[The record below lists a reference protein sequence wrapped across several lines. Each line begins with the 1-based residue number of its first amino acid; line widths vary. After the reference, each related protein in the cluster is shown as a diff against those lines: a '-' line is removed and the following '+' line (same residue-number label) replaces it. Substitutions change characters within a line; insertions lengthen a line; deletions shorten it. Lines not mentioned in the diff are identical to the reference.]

1 MNTEDTVPQPV
12 TGPDLVGCRYRLVR
26 DRLAG
31 PRRPGEPESA
41 RRRAELGAHHRAS
54 VIAALPDPTVIEP
67 GPDADLDTLEAIA
80 AGADLIVGG
89 VLSHARPPGDRA
101 FSGIA
106 EESRPDLLVRLGD
119 GYLPVLIAAH
129 KLLEPRRRRTEAA
142 RILPVA
148 RLGRPG
154 VLGRTLREGIVA
166 DEALKLRH
174 NAADAVR
181 LGQAAALL
189 HRLGASCG
197 LVGGI
202 GADPTRVVV
211 ADEGPRVAAYR
222 TALRRAR
229 AAIHAVERHEARG
242 REQMPGAGGGASS
255 SENGPPP
262 APKVDGIEWRVGEWP
277 LAPRKIRE
285 CRGCRWREACEDE
298 LRAADDISLLLPGN
312 RGDEYRQAGITT
324 IRQLARAEG
333 AGEHRHLALL
343 SVFGEP
349 AALRV
354 RETTAPRA
362 DVEIDVDLE
371 AYPGHGAYLWG
382 AWTPDDGYVPH
393 VTWAPPG
400 PEGLGGEAEARNF
413 ALFWDWLMARRAAAH
428 ADGRTFR
435 AYCWAAEGENHW
447 LRHSAKRF
455 AGMEFVVEAGAHA
468 PDSTGPARII
478 AVPDVAEIERFIS
491 SAEWVDLFRVT
502 KRQLIS
508 PAGLG
513 LKVVAPLAGFTWRD
527 EDADGEASLSFYR
540 DAVGIGACDAGQAGA
555 PEPRPGMD
563 SAAARA
569 KLLRYNGDDCRS
581 TAVVREWLAT
591 GRATREIPYVGD
603 LEDRVSASSGRRS
616 ASRG

>member
-26 DRLAG
+26 DRMAG
-31 PRRPGEPESA
+31 PRRPGNSESA

-54 VIAALPDPTVIEP
+54 VIAGLPDPTVIEP
-67 GPDADLDTLEAIA
+67 GPDADLATLEAIA
-80 AGADLIVGG
+80 AGADLIVGA
-89 VLSHARPPGDRA
+89 VLRHERPPGDRA
-101 FSGIA
+101 FSGIV

-119 GYLPVLIAAH
+119 GYLPVIIAAH

-154 VLGRTLREGIVA
+154 VLGRPLHTSIVV
-166 DEALKLRH
+166 DEKLKLRH
-174 NAADAVR
+174 NAADAVQ

-202 GADPTRVVV
+202 GADPTRVVIV
-211 ADEGPRVAAYR
+211 DEGPRVAAYR

-229 AAIHAVERHEARG
+229 ATIHAIERHEA
-242 REQMPGAGGGASS
+242 ATSSS
-255 SENGPPP
+255 SETKTGEPSPPV
-262 APKVDGIEWRVGEWP
+262 PKIDGNEWRIGQWP

-285 CRGCRWREACEDE
+285 CRSCRWREACEDE

-312 RGDEYRQAGITT
+312 RGDEYREAGITT
-324 IRQLARAEG
+324 IRQLARDDG

-354 RETTAPRA
+354 EKTSAPRA
-362 DVEIDVDLE
+362 DAEIDVDLE

-400 PEGLGGEAEARNF
+400 PAGLGGDAEAENF
-413 ALFWDWLMARRAAAH
+413 ARFWDWLMARRAAAH
-428 ADGRTFR
+428 AAGRTFR
-435 AYCWAAEGENHW
+435 VYCWAAEGENHW

-455 AGMEFVVEAGAHA
+455 AGMEFVVAGDASAGEAGVGEAGAGA
-468 PDSTGPARII
+468 PARII
-478 AVPDVAEIERFIS
+478 AVPDIADIERFIS
-491 SAEWVDLFRVT
+491 SDEWVDLFRVT

-513 LKVVAPLAGFTWRD
+513 LKVVAPMAGFTWRD
-527 EDADGEASLSFYR
+527 DDADGEASLSFYR
-540 DAVGIGACDAGQAGA
+540 DAVGIGAGAGDGAGA
-555 PEPRPGMD
+555 VDGASDGGGTGGGLNPAD
-563 SAAARA
+563 ARA
-569 KLLRYNGDDCRS
+569 KLLRYNADDCRS
-581 TAVVREWLAT
+581 TAVVREWLDS
-591 GRATREIPYVGD
+591 GRAVDDIPHVRD
-603 LEDRVSASSGRRS
+603 LQNRDID
-616 ASRG
+616 

>member
-31 PRRPGEPESA
+31 PRRPGDSESA
-41 RRRAELGAHHRAS
+41 RRRAELGAHHRAA
-54 VIAALPDPTVIEP
+54 VIAGLPDPTVIEP
-67 GPDADLDTLEAIA
+67 GPDADLATLEAMA
-80 AGADLIVGG
+80 AGADLIVGA
-89 VLSHARPPGDRA
+89 VLRHERPPGDRA

-106 EESRPDLLVRLGD
+106 EESRPDLLVRLDD
-119 GYLPVLIAAH
+119 GYLPVIIAAH

-154 VLGRTLREGIVA
+154 VLGRSLRQGIVV

-189 HRLGASCG
+189 HRLGASSG

-202 GADPTRVVV
+202 GADATRVVIV
-211 ADEGPRVAAYR
+211 DEGPRVAAYR

-229 AAIHAVERHEARG
+229 AAIHAVERHEA
-242 REQMPGAGGGASS
+242 AGSS
-255 SENGPPP
+255 SSVLDADNLPPV
-262 APKVDGIEWRVGEWP
+262 PKVDGIEWRVGEWP

-285 CRGCRWREACEDE
+285 CRGCRWREACEAD

-312 RGDEYRQAGITT
+312 RGDEYREAGITT
-324 IRQLARAEG
+324 IRQLARAEN
-333 AGEHRHLALL
+333 AGEHRYLALL

-354 RETTAPRA
+354 RETSAPRA

-382 AWTPDDGYVPH
+382 AWTPEDGYVPH

-400 PEGLGGEAEARNF
+400 PEGLGGTAEAENF
-413 ALFWDWLMARRAAAH
+413 ARFWDWLMARRAAAR
-428 ADGRTFR
+428 ADGRSFR

-455 AGMEFVVEAGAHA
+455 AGLEFVVEGESAGE
-468 PDSTGPARII
+468 PARII

-491 SAEWVDLFRVT
+491 SDEWVDLFRVA

-513 LKVVAPLAGFTWRD
+513 LKVVAPMAGFSWRD

-540 DAVGIGACDAGQAGA
+540 DAVGIGAGSGAAGDGAG
-555 PEPRPGMD
+555 R
-563 SAAARA
+563 SAGVGVGGSPAARA

-581 TAVVREWLAT
+581 TAVVRDWLDS
-591 GRATREIPYVGD
+591 GRATVDVPYVGD
-603 LEDRVSASSGRRS
+603 LEDRDLSPGAMMDS
-616 ASRG
+616 

>member
-26 DRLAG
+26 DRSAG
-31 PRRPGEPESA
+31 GVRPADSETA

-54 VIAALPDPTVIEP
+54 VIAALPDPVVVED
-67 GPDADLDTLEAIA
+67 GPDADLATLEAIA

-89 VLSHARPPGDRA
+89 VLRHERPPGDRA

-106 EESRPDLLVRLGD
+106 EESRPDLLVRMGD

-129 KLLEPRRRRTEAA
+129 KLLEQRRRRTEAA

-154 VLGRTLREGIVA
+154 VLGRSLRQGIVV
-166 DEALKLRH
+166 DESLKLRH

-211 ADEGPRVAAYR
+211 VDEGPRVAAYR

-229 AAIHAVERHEARG
+229 AAIHAVERAEMAGHEA
-242 REQMPGAGGGASS
+242 GGTSS
-255 SENGPPP
+255 SETAPPP
-262 APKVDGIEWRVGEWP
+262 APKVDGHTWKLGEWP

-285 CRGCRWREACEDE
+285 CRGCRWREACEAE

-312 RGDEYRQAGITT
+312 RGDEYRRAGIST
-324 IRQLARAEG
+324 IRELARTDA
-333 AGEHRHLALL
+333 AGEDRYLALL
-343 SVFGEP
+343 SVTGEP

-371 AYPGHGAYLWG
+371 AYPAHGAYLWG
-382 AWTPDDGYVPH
+382 AWSPEDGYVPH

-400 PEGLGGEAEARNF
+400 PDGLGGTAEAENF
-413 ALFWDWLMARRAAAH
+413 ARFWDWLMERRAAAVG
-428 ADGRTFR
+428 AGRTFR

-455 AGMEFVVEAGAHA
+455 EGMEFVVDGPYGAHVL
-468 PDSTGPARII
+468 D
-478 AVPDVAEIERFIS
+478 VPTIGEVEKFIS
-491 SAEWVDLFRVT
+491 SDEWVDLFRVT
-502 KRQLIS
+502 KKQLIS
-508 PAGLG
+508 PEGLG
-513 LKVVAPLAGFTWRD
+513 LKVVAPLAGFAWRD

-540 DAVGIGACDAGQAGA
+540 EAVGIVGD
-555 PEPRPGMD
+555 P
-563 SAAARA
+563 AAARA

-581 TAVVREWLAT
+581 TAVVRDWLDS
-591 GRATREIPYVGD
+591 GRAAADIPYVGD
-603 LEDRVSASSGRRS
+603 LDGA
-616 ASRG
+616 AD

>member
-26 DRLAG
+26 DRMAG
-31 PRRPGEPESA
+31 PRRPGNSESA

-54 VIAALPDPTVIEP
+54 VIAGLPDPTVIEP
-67 GPDADLDTLEAIA
+67 GPDADLATLEAIA
-80 AGADLIVGG
+80 AGADLIVGA
-89 VLSHARPPGDRA
+89 VLRHERPPGDRA

-106 EESRPDLLVRLGD
+106 EVSRPDLLVRLGN
-119 GYLPVLIAAH
+119 GYLPVIIAAH

-154 VLGRTLREGIVA
+154 VLGRPLHTSIVV
-166 DEALKLRH
+166 DEKLKLRH
-174 NAADAVR
+174 NAADAVQ

-202 GADPTRVVV
+202 GADPTRVVIV
-211 ADEGPRVAAYR
+211 DEGPRVAAYR

-229 AAIHAVERHEARG
+229 ATIHAIERHEA
-242 REQMPGAGGGASS
+242 AGSS
-255 SENGPPP
+255 SSVLDADNLPPV
-262 APKVDGIEWRVGEWP
+262 PKVDGIEWRVGEWP

-285 CRGCRWREACEDE
+285 CRGCRWREACEAE

-312 RGDEYRQAGITT
+312 RGDEYREAGITT
-324 IRQLARAEG
+324 IRQLARAEN
-333 AGEHRHLALL
+333 AGEHRYLALL

-354 RETTAPRA
+354 RETSAPRA

-382 AWTPDDGYVPH
+382 AWTPEDGYVPH

-400 PEGLGGEAEARNF
+400 PEGLGGTAEAENF
-413 ALFWDWLMARRAAAH
+413 ARFWDWLMERRAAAVG
-428 ADGRTFR
+428 AGRTFR

-455 AGMEFVVEAGAHA
+455 EGMEFVVDGPHGAHVL
-468 PDSTGPARII
+468 D
-478 AVPDVAEIERFIS
+478 VPTVGEVEKFIS
-491 SAEWVDLFRVT
+491 SDEWVDLFRVT
-502 KRQLIS
+502 KKQLIS
-508 PAGLG
+508 PEGLG
-513 LKVVAPLAGFTWRD
+513 LKVVAPLAGFSWRD

-540 DAVGIGACDAGQAGA
+540 EAVGIGADGESGAGGEDGSGGAAGA
-555 PEPRPGMD
+555 AGAVGD

-581 TAVVREWLAT
+581 TAVVRDWLDS
-591 GRATREIPYVGD
+591 GRAAADIPFVGD
-603 LEDRVSASSGRRS
+603 LDGADE
-616 ASRG
+616 

>member
-1 MNTEDTVPQPV
+1 M
-12 TGPDLVGCRYRLVR
+12 
-26 DRLAG
+26 AG
-31 PRRPGEPESA
+31 PRRPGNSESA

-54 VIAALPDPTVIEP
+54 VIAGLPDPTVIEP
-67 GPDADLDTLEAIA
+67 GPDADLATLEAIA
-80 AGADLIVGG
+80 AGADLIVGA
-89 VLSHARPPGDRA
+89 VLRHERPPGDRA

-106 EESRPDLLVRLGD
+106 EVSRPDLLVRLGN
-119 GYLPVLIAAH
+119 GYLPVIIAAH

-154 VLGRTLREGIVA
+154 VLGRPLHTSIVV
-166 DEALKLRH
+166 DEKLKLRH
-174 NAADAVR
+174 NAADAVQ

-202 GADPTRVVV
+202 GADPTRVVIV
-211 ADEGPRVAAYR
+211 DEGPRVAAYR

-229 AAIHAVERHEARG
+229 ATIHAIERHEA
-242 REQMPGAGGGASS
+242 AGSS
-255 SENGPPP
+255 SSVLDADNLPPV
-262 APKVDGIEWRVGEWP
+262 PKVDGIEWRVGEWP

-285 CRGCRWREACEDE
+285 CRGCRWREACEAE

-312 RGDEYRQAGITT
+312 RGDEYREAGITT
-324 IRQLARAEG
+324 IRQLARAEN
-333 AGEHRHLALL
+333 AGEHRYLALL

-354 RETTAPRA
+354 RETSAPRA

-382 AWTPDDGYVPH
+382 AWTPEDGYVPH

-400 PEGLGGEAEARNF
+400 PEGLGGTAEAENF
-413 ALFWDWLMARRAAAH
+413 ARFWDWLMERRAAAVG
-428 ADGRTFR
+428 AGRTFR

-455 AGMEFVVEAGAHA
+455 EGMEFVVDGPHGAHVL
-468 PDSTGPARII
+468 D
-478 AVPDVAEIERFIS
+478 VPTVGEVEKFIS
-491 SAEWVDLFRVT
+491 SDEWVDLFRVT
-502 KRQLIS
+502 KKQLIS
-508 PAGLG
+508 PEGLG
-513 LKVVAPLAGFTWRD
+513 LKVVAPLAGFSWRD

-540 DAVGIGACDAGQAGA
+540 EAVGIGADGESGAGGEDGSGGAAGA
-555 PEPRPGMD
+555 AGAVGD

-581 TAVVREWLAT
+581 TAVVRDWLDS
-591 GRATREIPYVGD
+591 GRAAADIPFVGD
-603 LEDRVSASSGRRS
+603 LDGADE
-616 ASRG
+616 

>member
-26 DRLAG
+26 DRMAG
-31 PRRPGEPESA
+31 PRRPGNSESA
-41 RRRAELGAHHRAS
+41 RRRAELGAQHRAS
-54 VIAALPDPTVIEP
+54 VIARLPDPTVIEP
-67 GPDADLDTLEAIA
+67 GPDADLATLETIA

-89 VLSHARPPGDRA
+89 VLRHERPPGDRA

-119 GYLPVLIAAH
+119 GYLPVIIAAH

-154 VLGRTLREGIVA
+154 VLGRPLHMSIVV
-166 DEALKLRH
+166 DEKLKLRH
-174 NAADAVR
+174 NAADAVQ

-202 GADPTRVVV
+202 GADPTRVVIV
-211 ADEGPRVAAYR
+211 DEGPRVAAYR

-229 AAIHAVERHEARG
+229 AAIHAIERHEA
-242 REQMPGAGGGASS
+242 ATSSS
-255 SENGPPP
+255 SETKTGEPSPPV
-262 APKVDGIEWRVGEWP
+262 PKIDGNEWRIGQWP

-285 CRGCRWREACEDE
+285 CRSCRWREACEDE

-312 RGDEYRQAGITT
+312 RGDEYREAGITT
-324 IRQLARAEG
+324 IRQLARDDG

-354 RETTAPRA
+354 EKTSAPRA

-400 PEGLGGEAEARNF
+400 PAGLGGDAEAENF
-413 ALFWDWLMARRAAAH
+413 ARFWDWLMARRAAAH
-428 ADGRTFR
+428 AAGRTFR

-455 AGMEFVVEAGAHA
+455 AHMEFVVAGDADAGA
-468 PDSTGPARII
+468 PARII
-478 AVPDVAEIERFIS
+478 AVPDIADIERFIS
-491 SAEWVDLFRVT
+491 SDEWVDLFHVT

-513 LKVVAPLAGFTWRD
+513 LKVVAPMAGFTWRD
-527 EDADGEASLSFYR
+527 DDADGEASLSFYR
-540 DAVGIGACDAGQAGA
+540 DAVGIGAGADAVGGVVGGA
-555 PEPRPGMD
+555 SEGGATGGGLNPAD
-563 SAAARA
+563 ARA
-569 KLLRYNGDDCRS
+569 KLLRYNADDCRS
-581 TAVVREWLAT
+581 TAVVREWLDS
-591 GRATREIPYVGD
+591 GRAVDDIPHVRD
-603 LEDRVSASSGRRS
+603 LENRDID
-616 ASRG
+616 

>member
-26 DRLAG
+26 DRMAG
-31 PRRPGEPESA
+31 PRRPGNSESA

-54 VIAALPDPTVIEP
+54 VIAGLPDPTVIEP
-67 GPDADLDTLEAIA
+67 GPDADLATLEAIA
-80 AGADLIVGG
+80 AGADLIVGA
-89 VLSHARPPGDRA
+89 VLRHERPPGDRA

-106 EESRPDLLVRLGD
+106 EVSRPDLLVRLGN
-119 GYLPVLIAAH
+119 GYLPVIIAAH

-154 VLGRTLREGIVA
+154 VLGRPLHTSIVV
-166 DEALKLRH
+166 DEKLKLRH
-174 NAADAVR
+174 NAADAVQ

-202 GADPTRVVV
+202 GADPTRVVIV
-211 ADEGPRVAAYR
+211 DEGPRVAAYR

-229 AAIHAVERHEARG
+229 ATIHAIERHEA
-242 REQMPGAGGGASS
+242 AGSS
-255 SENGPPP
+255 SSVLDADNLPPV
-262 APKVDGIEWRVGEWP
+262 PKVDGIEWRVGEWP

-285 CRGCRWREACEDE
+285 CRGCRWREACEAE

-312 RGDEYRQAGITT
+312 RGDEYREAGITT
-324 IRQLARAEG
+324 IRQLARAEN
-333 AGEHRHLALL
+333 AGEHRYLALL

-354 RETTAPRA
+354 RETSAPRA

-382 AWTPDDGYVPH
+382 AWTPEDGYVPH

-400 PEGLGGEAEARNF
+400 PEGLGGTAEAENF
-413 ALFWDWLMARRAAAH
+413 ARFWDWLMARRAAAR
-428 ADGRTFR
+428 ADGRSFR

-455 AGMEFVVEAGAHA
+455 EGMEFVVDGPHGAHVL
-468 PDSTGPARII
+468 D
-478 AVPDVAEIERFIS
+478 VPTVGEVEKFIS
-491 SAEWVDLFRVT
+491 SDEWVDLFRVT
-502 KRQLIS
+502 KKQLIS
-508 PAGLG
+508 PEGLG
-513 LKVVAPLAGFTWRD
+513 LKVVAPLAGFSWRD

-540 DAVGIGACDAGQAGA
+540 EAVGIGADGESGAGGEDGSGGAAGA
-555 PEPRPGMD
+555 AGAVGD

-581 TAVVREWLAT
+581 TAVVRDWLDS
-591 GRATREIPYVGD
+591 GRAAADIPFVGD
-603 LEDRVSASSGRRS
+603 LDGADE
-616 ASRG
+616 

>member
-26 DRLAG
+26 DRIAG
-31 PRRPGEPESA
+31 PRRPGESESA

-54 VIAALPDPTVIEP
+54 VIASLPDPTVIEP
-67 GPDADLDTLEAIA
+67 GPDADLATLEAIA
-80 AGADLIVGG
+80 AGADLIVGA
-89 VLSHARPPGDRA
+89 VLRHERPPGHRA

-106 EESRPDLLVRLGD
+106 EESRPDLLVRMDG
-119 GYLPVLIAAH
+119 GYLPVIIAAH

-154 VLGRTLREGIVA
+154 VMGRTLRQGIVV

-202 GADPTRVVV
+202 GADATRVVV
-211 ADEGPRVAAYR
+211 VDEGPRVAAYR

-229 AAIHAVERHEARG
+229 AAIHAVERH
-242 REQMPGAGGGASS
+242 GAAGSSS
-255 SENGPPP
+255 SENLPPVP
-262 APKVDGIEWRVGEWP
+262 RVDGLEWRVGTWP

-285 CRGCRWREACEDE
+285 CRGCRWREACEAE
-298 LRAADDISLLLPGN
+298 LRDADDISLLLPGN
-312 RGDEYRQAGITT
+312 RGDEYREAGITT
-324 IRQLARAEG
+324 IRQLARAEN
-333 AGEHRHLALL
+333 AGEHRYLALL

-382 AWTPDDGYVPH
+382 AWTPGDGYVPH

-400 PEGLGGEAEARNF
+400 PEGLGGTAEAENF
-413 ALFWDWLMARRAAAH
+413 ARFWDWLMARRAAAH
-428 ADGRTFR
+428 GEGRTFR

-455 AGMEFVVEAGAHA
+455 AGMEFVVEGDRAGDGAADGAGADA
-468 PDSTGPARII
+468 EGGGAAGPARII

-513 LKVVAPLAGFTWRD
+513 LKVVAPMAGFTWRD

-540 DAVGIGACDAGQAGA
+540 DAVGIGAGDGG
-555 PEPRPGMD
+555 

-581 TAVVREWLAT
+581 TAVVREWLDS
-591 GRATREIPYVGD
+591 GRAAGDVPFVGD
-603 LEDRVSASSGRRS
+603 LEDRDMEDRDMEDRPLDN
-616 ASRG
+616 RGA

>member
-26 DRLAG
+26 DRMAG
-31 PRRPGEPESA
+31 PRRPGDSESA

-54 VIAALPDPTVIEP
+54 VIAGLPDPTVIEP
-67 GPDADLDTLEAIA
+67 GPDADLATLEAIA
-80 AGADLIVGG
+80 AGADLIVGA
-89 VLSHARPPGDRA
+89 VLRHERPPGDRA

-106 EESRPDLLVRLGD
+106 EESRPDLLVRLDD

-154 VLGRTLREGIVA
+154 VLGRPLRTSIVV

-197 LVGGI
+197 LIGGI
-202 GADPTRVVV
+202 GADPTRVVIV
-211 ADEGPRVAAYR
+211 DEGPRVAAYR

-229 AAIHAVERHEARG
+229 AAIHAVERHEA
-242 REQMPGAGGGASS
+242 AGESL
-255 SENGPPP
+255 PPV
-262 APKVDGIEWRVGEWP
+262 PKVDGIEWRVGEWP

-285 CRGCRWREACEDE
+285 CRGCRWREECEVE

-312 RGDEYRQAGITT
+312 RGDEYRRAGIST
-324 IRQLARAEG
+324 IRELARTDA
-333 AGEHRHLALL
+333 AGEDRYLALL
-343 SVFGEP
+343 SVTGEP

-371 AYPGHGAYLWG
+371 AYPAHGAYLWG
-382 AWTPDDGYVPH
+382 AWSPDDGYVPH

-400 PEGLGGEAEARNF
+400 PDGLGGAAEAENF
-413 ALFWDWLMARRAAAH
+413 ARFWDWLMERRAAAVG
-428 ADGRTFR
+428 AGRTFR

-455 AGMEFVVEAGAHA
+455 EGMEFVV
-468 PDSTGPARII
+468 DGPYGTHVLD
-478 AVPDVAEIERFIS
+478 VPTIGEVEKFIS
-491 SAEWVDLFRVT
+491 SDEWVDLFRVT
-502 KRQLIS
+502 KKQLIS
-508 PAGLG
+508 PEGLG
-513 LKVVAPLAGFTWRD
+513 LKVVAPLAGFAWRD

-540 DAVGIGACDAGQAGA
+540 EAVGIVGD
-555 PEPRPGMD
+555 P
-563 SAAARA
+563 AAARA

-581 TAVVREWLAT
+581 TAVVRDWLDS
-591 GRATREIPYVGD
+591 GRAAEDIPFVGD
-603 LEDRVSASSGRRS
+603 LDGA
-616 ASRG
+616 AD